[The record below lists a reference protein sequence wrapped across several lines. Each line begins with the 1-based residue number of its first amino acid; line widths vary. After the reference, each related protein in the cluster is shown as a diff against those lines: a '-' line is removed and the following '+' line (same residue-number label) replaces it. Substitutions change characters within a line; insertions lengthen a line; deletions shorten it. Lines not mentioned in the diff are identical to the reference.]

1 MMRGPVQKAGL
12 PEHSP
17 AIHFEYHVEAPFCP
31 SAHTSLRSVAGSAVT
46 ASCTGTALKTE
57 GLFSSAA
64 SSEAG
69 GGSPSERPAR
79 ADGVALRR
87 ELRLRRRKDFDS
99 VFHRGRAWSNNL
111 LVLRSLASDL
121 PDNRFGFVTSKRLG
135 KAVTRNRVRRRLRE
149 LVRPLSLA
157 KSWDIVISAK
167 VPAATADF
175 QDLRRAVI
183 DLLSRARLLDET
195 ASGGSA

>member
-1 MMRGPVQKAGL
+1 
-12 PEHSP
+12 
-17 AIHFEYHVEAPFCP
+17 
-31 SAHTSLRSVAGSAVT
+31 
-46 ASCTGTALKTE
+46 
-57 GLFSSAA
+57 
-64 SSEAG
+64 
-69 GGSPSERPAR
+69 
-79 ADGVALRR
+79 VALRR

-149 LVRPLSLA
+149 VIRPLSIA

-175 QDLRRAVI
+175 QELRRAVV
-183 DLLSRARLLDET
+183 DLLRRAALLEET
-195 ASGGSA
+195 AGGPVA